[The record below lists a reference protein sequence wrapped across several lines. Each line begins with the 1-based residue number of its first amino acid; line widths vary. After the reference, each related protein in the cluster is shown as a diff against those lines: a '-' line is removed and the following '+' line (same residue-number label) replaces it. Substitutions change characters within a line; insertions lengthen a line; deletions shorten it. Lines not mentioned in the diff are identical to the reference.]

1 MPRGDGTRRGK
12 AARSGPSGPSIPEA
26 QRHTRR
32 VVVRLSEA
40 DHALWLDYLRR
51 LGCGASEGLS
61 WLVRAEA
68 DQASGRDDHAP

>member
-32 VVVRLSEA
+32 YVLRLPEA
-40 DHALWLDYLRR
+40 PAAALDGLCER
-51 LGCGASEGLS
+51 LGVGPSAAVSLLLLIDAQKEN
-61 WLVRAEA
+61 
-68 DQASGRDDHAP
+68 APG